1 MYFGGGLCSQ
11 STQGKT
17 GLRRKKAFDVN
28 ILYVD
33 PVYLV
38 QATRLS
44 RDEGHLR
51 RRVGVI
57 ATVYTRLKKAHISK

>member
-1 MYFGGGLCSQ
+1 MFPKYTRKNRSQ
-11 STQGKT
+11 E
-17 GLRRKKAFDVN
+17 KKAFDVNN

-57 ATVYTRLKKAHISK
+57 ATVYTKG